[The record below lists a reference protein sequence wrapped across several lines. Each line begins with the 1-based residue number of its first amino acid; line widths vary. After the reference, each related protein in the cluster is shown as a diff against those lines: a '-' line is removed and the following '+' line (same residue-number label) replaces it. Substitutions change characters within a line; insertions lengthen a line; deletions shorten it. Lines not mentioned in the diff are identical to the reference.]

1 MQNQLK
7 RIRESR
13 HMTQHQLAEE
23 SGLSLRTIQ
32 RVEAGQV
39 LKGHTLSTLAET
51 LGLKEEE
58 LLQPVVS
65 VDLVGV
71 KWINLSSLSFL
82 IFPFGNILL
91 PLYLTH
97 KAKSPQVKE
106 QGKQIFLVQIAWFV
120 LFAFA
125 LVLTPWLQSTL
136 GLESPLIF
144 PVIFGFL
151 LLNLVITIWN
161 AIHLEKK
168 GELAIRLT
176 AK

>member
-1 MQNQLK
+1 M
-7 RIRESR
+7 
-13 HMTQHQLAEE
+13 
-23 SGLSLRTIQ
+23 
-32 RVEAGQV
+32 
-39 LKGHTLSTLAET
+39 
-51 LGLKEEE
+51 
-58 LLQPVVS
+58 VS

-91 PLYLTH
+91 PLYLTY

-106 QGKQIFLVQIAWFV
+106 QGKQVFLVQIAWFV

-151 LLNLVITIWN
+151 LLNLVIIIWN

-168 GELAIRLT
+168 GELAIRLI

>member
-7 RIRESR
+7 KIREAR

-39 LKGHTLSTLAET
+39 LKGHTLTTLAET
-51 LGLKEEE
+51 LGLREEE
-58 LLQPVVS
+58 LLQPAVS
-65 VDLVGV
+65 VDLAGV

-82 IFPFGNILL
+82 VFPFGNIVL
-91 PLYLTH
+91 PLYLTY

-106 QGKQIFLVQIAWFV
+106 QGKQILLVQITWFV
-120 LFAFA
+120 VFALA
-125 LVLTPWLQSTL
+125 LVLTPWLQSAL

-151 LLNLVITIWN
+151 VLNLAIIILN
-161 AIHLEKK
+161 AIRLDKK

-176 AK
+176 TS